1 MSRSYKKTPGW
12 KDHNKDVKAIANRKA
27 RRFWHWEKTPSGG
40 GYKRLT
46 EQWNICDWN
55 CRYYSE
61 SEVDRKIEENKKIYK
76 NRGWENH
83 RITPK
88 YKYFMK

>member
-12 KDHNKDVKAIANRKA
+12 KDHGGYAKTLANRKA
-27 RRFWHWEKTPSGG
+27 RRFWHWEEVSNGSS
-40 GYKRLT
+40 YKRLT
-46 EQWNICDWN
+46 EQWSICDWN

-61 SEVDRKIEENKKIYK
+61 SEVDNNIAETKKIYK
-76 NRGWENH
+76 ELGWVNH

-88 YKYFMK
+88 YKYYMK